1 MSRILRASRKAIATI
16 LYGERTHKFVFA
28 RMPGHTKEVKGR
40 IPDLY
45 YQSGLEWYAEAIG
58 ATPMGESD
66 FMLNVC
72 GAPYEGLAPG
82 SYWRTDPVI
91 VFMRVPVLFRR
102 LPTWEEMR
110 TWSGEGYPGLS
121 KEEIDN
127 FIPNLDDQV
136 EEEEQQR

>member
-16 LYGERTHKFVFA
+16 LYGERTHMFVFA
-28 RMPGHTKEVKGR
+28 KRPGHTQQDDGEPRHG
-40 IPDLY
+40 LY

-58 ATPMGESD
+58 AEQGTCN
-66 FMLNVC
+66 FMLHIC
-72 GAPYEGLAPG
+72 GAPYEGLESSAAWPA
-82 SYWRTDPVI
+82 DPVV
-91 VFMRVPVLFRR
+91 VFMRVPILFRR
-102 LPTWEEMR
+102 LPTWEEMQ

-121 KEEIDN
+121 KEQIDN